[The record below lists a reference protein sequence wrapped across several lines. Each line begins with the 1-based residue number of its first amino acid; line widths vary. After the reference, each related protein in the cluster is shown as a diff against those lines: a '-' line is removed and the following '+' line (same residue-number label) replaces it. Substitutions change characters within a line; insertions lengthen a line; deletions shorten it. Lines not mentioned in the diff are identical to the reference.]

1 MKRLV
6 IAGLIFVQMAMF
18 IPQQAQAQT
27 PEPDPECALSMW
39 IIRDGWVSFPG
50 NILIWATNNTSTPVE
65 LRSITYQW
73 TPSTYAVYQ
82 VGWNG
87 NPTQYFDVNDTSGS
101 YTATTSILLQ
111 PGERAGITVIHDYP
125 VTAPQWNDAICSSY
139 TPPIATPTPTP
150 TATPIPTGTPEPY
163 NEWGRALSET
173 AFVSDFNATM
183 AAANGGTP
191 LDMTPYEIPTASA
204 SLPALTLSVADLNT
218 MGKSATTLWALL
230 DQFDVL
236 PFYFLIAIALAVVW
250 WLYRFITDLPTPT
263 PELDFTGA
271 IDVGTGFDDLDIEGG
286 LASEEDFR
294 ASGGGCG
301 YDDSLAR
308 TEALKDRKARNAKRR
323 SLAHGGVSLIRR
335 TRKLF

>member
-1 MKRLV
+1 M
-6 IAGLIFVQMAMF
+6 AGTIFVF
-18 IPQQAQAQT
+18 IGLKPVLAQ
-27 PEPDPECALSMW
+27 EPGIGTSCSGDNGTATCSIFYEGDSTGYIVTSITINVTNAATMHHIYSEDTWPY
-39 IIRDGWVSFPG
+39 R
-50 NILIWATNNTSTPVE
+50 LIWA
-65 LRSITYQW
+65 
-73 TPSTYAVYQ
+73 
-82 VGWNG
+82 G
-87 NPTQYFDVNDTSGS
+87 
-101 YTATTSILLQ
+101 TATDSVTIDVDDFVLLQ
-111 PGERAGITVIHDYP
+111 PGGAVYRIYYDEIGFHLFSIAYTGEQP
-125 VTAPQWNDAICSSY
+125 V
-139 TPPIATPTPTP
+139 P

-271 IDVGTGFDDLDIEGG
+271 IDVGTGFDDLDIESG

-294 ASGGGCG
+294 ANNKKYG

>member
-1 MKRLV
+1 MMKRLLIISI
-6 IAGLIFVQMAMF
+6 IAIVPFLSVA
-18 IPQQAQAQT
+18 PVQAQGG
-27 PEPDPECALSMW
+27 ECPSATIEHVTEGSWYRLSMSSESPVLLTSVTLNW
-39 IIRDGWVSFPG
+39 SNGAILTYTCLPGVAECSHPLDSDGSHTVDT
-50 NILIWATNNTSTPVE
+50 NITLDSSGYYVQYGFSGFMDLETFSYSCTTEQVPTATPV
-65 LRSITYQW
+65 IT
-73 TPSTYAVYQ
+73 P
-82 VGWNG
+82 
-87 NPTQYFDVNDTSGS
+87 
-101 YTATTSILLQ
+101 
-111 PGERAGITVIHDYP
+111 
-125 VTAPQWNDAICSSY
+125 
-139 TPPIATPTPTP
+139 
-150 TATPIPTGTPEPY
+150 TPIPTGTPEPY

-271 IDVGTGFDDLDIEGG
+271 IDVGTGFDDLDIESG

-294 ASGGGCG
+294 ANNKKYG